1 MYREQFR
8 EINTK
13 VTPNQMEK
21 PALQPK
27 RKTLYYKTKWTDLHT
42 NTHTH
47 THIYTHTA
55 GVDRPT
61 AIQFRS

>member
-1 MYREQFR
+1 
-8 EINTK
+8 
-13 VTPNQMEK
+13 MEK
-21 PALQPK
+21 RAVQPK

-61 AIQFRS
+61 AIQFTG